1 MNLQGKIYKIF
12 DTIQVSEKF
21 SKREFVLDCQ
31 SNNGYPQYIKMEFIQ
46 NNCSILDK
54 YKVGDSVNVEFDIK
68 GREWQNPEGK
78 FVYFVT
84 LQAWK
89 MQKTN
94 GASYE
99 EDDTSPAELKPPEFS
114 DDPDSEETPF

>member
-12 DTIQVSEKF
+12 DTIQVSDKF

-31 SNNGYPQYIKMEFIQ
+31 SNNGYPQYIKMEFVQ
-46 NNCSILDK
+46 NNCSILDSF
-54 YKVGDSVNVEFDIK
+54 KVGDSVNVEFDIN
-68 GREWQNPEGK
+68 GREWKNPEGK

-84 LQAWK
+84 LKAWK
-89 MQKTN
+89 IQKTN

-99 EDDTSPAELKPPEFS
+99 EDNIPTAELKPPEFS
-114 DDPDSEETPF
+114 DDDSEDTPF

>member
-12 DTIQVSEKF
+12 DTNQVSEKF
-21 SKREFVLDCQ
+21 SKREFILDYQ
-31 SNNGYPQYIKMEFIQ
+31 SNKGYPQYIKMEFIQ
-46 NNCSILDK
+46 NNCSILDNFN
-54 YKVGDSVNVEFDIK
+54 VGDSVSVEFDIK
-68 GREWQNPEGK
+68 GREWKNPEGK

-99 EDDTSPAELKPPEFS
+99 EDDIPPAELKPPEFS
-114 DDPDSEETPF
+114 DDSENEETPF